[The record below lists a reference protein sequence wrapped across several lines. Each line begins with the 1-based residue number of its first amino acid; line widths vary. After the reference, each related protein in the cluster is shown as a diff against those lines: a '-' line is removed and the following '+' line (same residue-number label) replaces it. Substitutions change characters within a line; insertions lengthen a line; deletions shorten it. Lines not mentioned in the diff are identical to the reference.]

1 MKQKKITACSII
13 VKFSWGSIWW
23 SLYDASSKYNTLWS
37 TTNIDYYFWQVC
49 KAKYSCNLSSSGTSI
64 SSLVSF
70 TMDFF
75 TSGSDMDLSLSLGHT
90 GDALWTSS
98 WRKDL
103 CCWTSTEGYCACSE
117 ICVLEKWNRMWYFN
131 WKQRWNLKIR
141 AHSHLVGGCL
151 YLPSLWKLNT
161 ARRCLYMLFKDF
173 PTKFPL
179 QYMSET
185 IHIL

>member
-1 MKQKKITACSII
+1 MVRLQWSFLHREVTWTYLWVLVILGMLSQEKK
-13 VKFSWGSIWW
+13 
-23 SLYDASSKYNTLWS
+23 N
-37 TTNIDYYFWQVC
+37 
-49 KAKYSCNLSSSGTSI
+49 SSSQEVDKGT
-64 SSLVSF
+64 
-70 TMDFF
+70 
-75 TSGSDMDLSLSLGHT
+75 
-90 GDALWTSS
+90 LWTSS

-161 ARRCLYMLFKDF
+161 ARRCLYMLFKDL
-173 PTKFPL
+173 PTKVPL